1 MDNEQELLDSVT
13 VGGELPYKGNT
24 QYGVPKVMVF
34 FKQYLRDGENK
45 EEVAQ
50 NLYETTKDKLPK
62 WAKDMEEMLLGSKE
76 ESAEQSYTKAKFD
89 KAVEKIQIE
98 ADEKYAELLKRAKE
112 KIIELQTKLDKFTE
126 N

>member
-24 QYGVPKVMVF
+24 QYGAPKVMVF

-50 NLYETTKDKLPK
+50 NLYETTKDKLPR

-76 ESAEQSYTKAKFD
+76 ENTEQSYTKAKFD